1 MQPVSAASASQQQS
15 SPRITARNCREPVQ
29 RGGPAFPGSGPA
41 AAGAPFHPGLIHYCL
56 RSGCEYMGNVPVSWS
71 VLTGNEGTRV
81 YPQAYVQGDSWKMAI
96 TGVDF
101 TSFLLLL
108 DDLLPFKKT
117 KKERK
122 KTSYVSIQARRMY
135 LLYRMENWLGHC

>member
-1 MQPVSAASASQQQS
+1 M
-15 SPRITARNCREPVQ
+15 
-29 RGGPAFPGSGPA
+29 
-41 AAGAPFHPGLIHYCL
+41 
-56 RSGCEYMGNVPVSWS
+56 
-71 VLTGNEGTRV
+71 LTGNEGTRV

-135 LLYRMENWLGHC
+135 LLYRMEN